1 MLRHNLDI
9 LHLLENE
16 IAKYSELGSLLIIG
30 DTKARTGIE
39 RDLIDNDDKHI
50 LYRLI
55 HKKSRFTKERNS
67 QYLHVCS
74 RIKELLELCI
84 QANLSILNGKTFSDR
99 FCKYTCISLQYN
111 DKGFVDFCIASIGLI
126 EYDLFFHVHDHIP
139 H

>member
-16 IAKYSELGSLLIIG
+16 IAKLCELGSLIIG
-30 DTKARTGIE
+30 DTNARAGIE

-67 QYLHVCS
+67 QYLHVC
-74 RIKELLELCI
+74 IKELLELCI

-99 FCKYTCISLQYN
+99 FCKYTCISL
-111 DKGFVDFCIASIGLI
+111 
-126 EYDLFFHVHDHIP
+126 
-139 H
+139 